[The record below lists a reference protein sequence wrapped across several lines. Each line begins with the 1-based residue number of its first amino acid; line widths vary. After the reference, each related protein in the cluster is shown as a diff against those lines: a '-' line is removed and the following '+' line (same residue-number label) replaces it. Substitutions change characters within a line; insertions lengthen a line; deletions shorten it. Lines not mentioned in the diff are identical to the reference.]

1 MPPAERSTP
10 ATPSA
15 LGRSPIVAHAIPS
28 RIRRLTFQSAVT
40 SEMSASLSALES
52 ASVESVWQ
60 TPNARHQVKNPGCRA
75 GQLVRNAVA
84 RANGRRKV
92 NRPQPLMYS
101 SRAWPRRFMAV
112 LRSTWNS
119 AAASA
124 RAGHMAAVVSQGAG
138 GAAGG
143 GQGKSEAGTRGG
155 APQGGGG
162 ERGRPPPRRAKQKC
176 RGRTTEA

>member
-1 MPPAERSTP
+1 
-10 ATPSA
+10 
-15 LGRSPIVAHAIPS
+15 
-28 RIRRLTFQSAVT
+28 
-40 SEMSASLSALES
+40 MSASLSALES

-92 NRPQPLMYS
+92 KRPQTLMYS

-124 RAGHMAAVVSQGAG
+124 RASHMAAIVSQGSG
-138 GAAGG
+138 GTARGA
-143 GQGKSEAGTRGG
+143 QAESEAGKRGQS
-155 APQGGGG
+155 PQG
-162 ERGRPPPRRAKQKC
+162 RASDPGNT
-176 RGRTTEA
+176 R

>member
-1 MPPAERSTP
+1 M
-10 ATPSA
+10 
-15 LGRSPIVAHAIPS
+15 PS

-40 SEMSASLSALES
+40 SEISASLSALES

-60 TPNARHQVKNPGCRA
+60 MPNARHQAKNSGWSA

-92 NRPQPLMYS
+92 KRPQTLMYS

-124 RAGHMAAVVSQGAG
+124 RASHMAAIVSQGSGGPG
-138 GAAGG
+138 GAP
-143 GQGKSEAGTRGG
+143 GKSEAGAGGG

-162 ERGRPPPRRAKQKC
+162 GRGPPGAPGALQESPFLAAP
-176 RGRTTEA
+176 GG